1 MQDNKRRTEHATH
14 ANPPRTRHRPPHAS
28 KRYKQKRRI
37 PKDGNKLHLAT
48 LNMKTTL
55 LLIVVLGLAAFAQAE
70 RIRGQAKKLRKD
82 RSCTKELHGH
92 EHDDENPDLCEKS
105 CKPKFHLE
113 NCVCF
118 FNKRGYCVD
127 HKTYVRKNRK
137 LEAAKK
143 EAAEKET
150 DEYKEKE
157 KERIA
162 RENEA
167 YWKSKEEEKKTKWK
181 VLHNDED

>member
-14 ANPPRTRHRPPHAS
+14 ANPPRTRHPPPHAS

-37 PKDGNKLHLAT
+37 PKDGNKLRLAT

-70 RIRGQAKKLRKD
+70 RIRGPAKKMRRD

-92 EHDDENPDLCEKS
+92 EHDEEHPDLCTLG
-105 CKPKFHLE
+105 CRFGGTD
-113 NCVCF
+113 CVCF
-118 FNKRGYCVD
+118 FKKRGYCVD
-127 HKTYVRKNRK
+127 HRTYVKKNRE
-137 LEAAKK
+137 LEAAEK
-143 EAAEKET
+143 EAAYKET

-162 RENEA
+162 RENAA
-167 YWKSKEEEKKTKWK
+167 YRKSKEEDKKLKWK
-181 VLHNDED
+181 VLHNGED